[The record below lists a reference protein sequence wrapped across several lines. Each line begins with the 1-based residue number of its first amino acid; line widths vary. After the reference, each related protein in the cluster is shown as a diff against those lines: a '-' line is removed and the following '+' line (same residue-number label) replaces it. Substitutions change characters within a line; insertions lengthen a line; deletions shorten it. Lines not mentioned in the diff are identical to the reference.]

1 MADPTGQSAATTAA
15 DLGGG
20 GTAAPAALV
29 VPVIPAP
36 TAGVPNP
43 QQTLEAQLA
52 EQKAIQSGLDKRVAQ
67 LMQQV
72 ANDSKEKKDLADKLA
87 AAGQTGQELEL
98 LRQKVAASDGEKTA
112 LEQQIAAI
120 KVQAERVGIV
130 ASEFPALAPLVAA
143 GALPEAKDND
153 EFRAKLKGMA
163 DAFNANAQ
171 VTFQTMAAGARPP
184 ASPPAATPGDSRAIQ
199 RDMLAALRDNDFT
212 KYNTLKEQWYA
223 ATAHLA
229 K

>member
-1 MADPTGQSAATTAA
+1 MGDTTGQSVVPTGT
-15 DLGGG
+15 DPGGG
-20 GTAAPAALV
+20 SAVAPAALV
-29 VPVIPAP
+29 VPVVPAP
-36 TAGVPNP
+36 AAGVPNP

-72 ANDSKEKKDLADKLA
+72 ATTAQEKKELADRLA

-98 LRQKVAASDGEKTA
+98 LRQKVAASDGERTA
-112 LEQQIAAI
+112 LEQQVAAA
-120 KVQAERVGIV
+120 KTQAERVGIV

-163 DAFNANAQ
+163 EAFSANAQ
-171 VTFQTMAAGARPP
+171 VQFQTMAAGARPP
-184 ASPPAATPGDSRAIQ
+184 ASPPAGTPGDPKAIQ

-223 ATAHLA
+223 ATAHLT